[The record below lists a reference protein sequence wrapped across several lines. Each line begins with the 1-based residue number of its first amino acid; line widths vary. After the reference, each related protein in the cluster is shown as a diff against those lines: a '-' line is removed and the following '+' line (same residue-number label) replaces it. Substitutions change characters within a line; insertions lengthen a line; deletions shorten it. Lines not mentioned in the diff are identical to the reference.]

1 MTSPGSRRVIGM
13 DAWTKGW
20 VAVSLLDGAFA
31 GASIHPTA
39 AGAIEAAKDASAIGI
54 DIPIGMP
61 SDGVRQA
68 DVAARGRVG
77 PRRSSV
83 FNVPPRPVIEAEP
96 YAAAN
101 RLSKE
106 RYGRGLSRQSY
117 ALRDKVL
124 EVDMIARG
132 DKRIFEVHPEVTFAK
147 MSDHT
152 LQYKKTWDGM
162 NARRRLL
169 RAAGI
174 DLPADLGPVGVVPVD
189 DILDAAAVAWTADR
203 IAKGTAEAIPA
214 ETEFDGNLRMAI
226 WV

>member
-1 MTSPGSRRVIGM
+1 M